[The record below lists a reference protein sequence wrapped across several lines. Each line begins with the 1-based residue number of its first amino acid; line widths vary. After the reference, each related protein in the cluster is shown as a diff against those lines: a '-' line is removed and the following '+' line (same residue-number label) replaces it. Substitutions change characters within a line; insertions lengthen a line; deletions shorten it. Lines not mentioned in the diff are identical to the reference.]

1 MAHVRTVNFSETENT
16 LTFLGVG
23 LNGEE
28 VELMKFTGKSN
39 DEARLKLNKILDS
52 IDNFYKIVYL

>member
-28 VELMKFTGKSN
+28 VELMKFTGKN
-39 DEARLKLNKILDS
+39 EGEAKLKLNKILDG
-52 IDNFYKIVYL
+52 IENFNKTVYL